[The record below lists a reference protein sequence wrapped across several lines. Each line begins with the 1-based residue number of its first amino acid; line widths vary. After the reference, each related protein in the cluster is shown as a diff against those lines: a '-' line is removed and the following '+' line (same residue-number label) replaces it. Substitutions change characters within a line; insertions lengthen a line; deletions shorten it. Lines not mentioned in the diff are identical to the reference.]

1 MNRTGF
7 RLLWSLIILGL
18 TSGLPVR
25 ADIGINPRVS
35 TLGFGA
41 QLTWGIGDSVSIG
54 VEANRFDKG
63 IDDSYGG
70 GNYRYSV
77 DSTSFAVLGHWYPS
91 GRGGIF
97 RLTGG
102 LYRNDSNVGG
112 TASLNPTDTYTIGGT
127 NYTGAQIGSLT
138 GTATFNRN
146 APYLGI
152 GWGGAPGGR
161 VGFTFDLGA
170 MYVGAPKV
178 GLSTTSTFVSAADL
192 EAERQQVENDFRN
205 FKWFPLVALGVYVR
219 F

>member
-7 RLLWSLIILGL
+7 RLLWSLVIFGL
-18 TSGLPVR
+18 TGGLPVR

-63 IDDSYGG
+63 INDSYGG
-70 GNYRYSV
+70 INYRYEI
-77 DSTSFAVLGHWYPS
+77 DSTSFAVLGHWYPA
-91 GRGGIF
+91 GRGGVF
-97 RLTGG
+97 RLTAG
-102 LYRNDSNVGG
+102 LYRNDSRVGG
-112 TASLNPTDTYTIGGT
+112 TAGLTSGSSYTIGNNTYTAAEIGT
-127 NYTGAQIGSLT
+127 LT
-138 GTATFNRN
+138 GTATFDKN
-146 APYLGI
+146 APYIGI
-152 GWGGAPGGR
+152 GWGGRPGER
-161 VGFTFDLGA
+161 FGFTFDLGA
-170 MYVGAPKV
+170 MYVGAPRV
-178 GLSTTSTFVSAADL
+178 GLSTTGGVVTANDL